1 MLQVAVTGI
10 VRVVACTVR
19 SGHVCSETRLPWH
32 CRMRH
37 GESLDFEFVSV
48 CCMFRKLLLLPN
60 FVLFPSVQTQLGS
73 CVLDPKKL
81 GDFVISF
88 STLHAW

>member
-1 MLQVAVTGI
+1 MFRDTATVALQDAT
-10 VRVVACTVR
+10 C
-19 SGHVCSETRLPWH
+19 
-32 CRMRH
+32 
-37 GESLDFEFVSV
+37 ESLDFEFVSV

-88 STLHAW
+88 SALHAW